1 MLKVFL
7 LIVVTYSDGCKLL
20 YRTLR
25 NAISV
30 LLSGVH
36 GLKVYE

>member
-1 MLKVFL
+1 MLKVLL
-7 LIVVTYSDGCKLL
+7 LIVVTYSDNLMGVNFF
-20 YRTLR
+20 TLW

-36 GLKVYE
+36 GLKI